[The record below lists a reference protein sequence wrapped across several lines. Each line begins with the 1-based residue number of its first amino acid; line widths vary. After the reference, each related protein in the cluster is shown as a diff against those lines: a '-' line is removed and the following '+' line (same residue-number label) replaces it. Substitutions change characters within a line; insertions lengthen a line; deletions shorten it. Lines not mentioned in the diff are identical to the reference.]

1 MLQVL
6 FSIGLRDIMRAHL
19 KHWEK
24 EQKPLISTPE
34 FFTIVP
40 QKENLPF

>member
-1 MLQVL
+1 MRQAP
-6 FSIGLRDIMRAHL
+6 FSIGLRDIMRVRL

-24 EQKPLISTPE
+24 EQKLLISTPE
-34 FFTIVP
+34 YFIIVP

>member
-1 MLQVL
+1 MRQAP
-6 FSIGLRDIMRAHL
+6 FSIGLKVIMQAHL

-24 EQKPLISTPE
+24 EQKLLISTQE
-34 FFTIVP
+34 YFIIVP